1 MKKFAVLIIFL
12 LLLSLL
18 GCEKTET
25 PSEPVPEVPSSESEG
40 EAEPEEPSEP
50 ELFKVS
56 IVTENVK
63 DAFVEPTDEVF
74 EPLYVKAEEVIMSE
88 EYQAVYDTFIDDT
101 GYLLRKEFSEDYI
114 PYTYLTDV
122 YKTCERKDFEFLGIP
137 KSDPGTDEGFWLS
150 SAEVEERLGRY
161 FLWEKEDIR
170 NAFGYDSE
178 TDQYVIPVG
187 GGGPMFTYITDV
199 QKDGDILKI
208 YYSFYHDTSFYDGIE
223 NPEYFP
229 VYRKAILEIKQEEP
243 LWKYKSN
250 KIIYDDEIPTWHNSD
265 YSFAANVLSYS
276 AGTKAEY
283 SVIKNSSINIVT
295 VFGRNY
301 HSFYMEQT
309 PCGIFETPGGIWIY
323 DFESESLRKI
333 TELPSK
339 YDEKHWVTYVGRD
352 SGNRIVVAY
361 QCVSDDEYAENIEL
375 AVLDYETLEV
385 INYIDTELTRSP
397 NFSMGIDRGEDIF
410 WIHYFGDSGNREE
423 FINYLE

>member
-1 MKKFAVLIIFL
+1 MRIIFL
-12 LLLSLL
+12 LLIFVLIFC
-18 GCEKTET
+18 GCEKT
-25 PSEPVPEVPSSESEG
+25 PVPTESESSVSET
-40 EAEPEEPSEP
+40 EESSVAYENVPEEETKE
-50 ELFKVS
+50 ELFSIS
-56 IVTENVK
+56 IVTENVE
-63 DAFVEPTDEVF
+63 DAFVEATDEVF
-74 EPLYVKAEEVIMSE
+74 EPIYIKPEEVIMSE
-88 EYQAVYDTFIDDT
+88 EHQTVYDTFIDGT
-101 GYLLRKEFSEDYI
+101 GYLLRKEFTEDYI

-122 YKTCERKDFEFLGIP
+122 YGTCERKDFELLGIP
-137 KSDPGTDEGFWLS
+137 KSDPGTAESFWLS

-161 FLWEKEDIR
+161 FLWDKEDIR
-170 NAFGYDSE
+170 NAFGYDPE
-178 TDQYVIPVG
+178 TDEYPIPAG

-199 QKDGDILKI
+199 QKEGSILKI

-276 AGTKAEY
+276 AGIKAEY

-323 DFESESLRKI
+323 DFETEELRKI

-339 YDEKHWVTYVGRD
+339 YNEKHIVTYVGRD
-352 SGNRIVVAY
+352 NENRIVIAY
-361 QCVSDDEYAENIEL
+361 QCVSDDEYSQNIEL

-385 INYIDTELTRSP
+385 TNYIDTELTRGP
-397 NFSMGIDRGEDIF
+397 NFSMGIDRGTEHSF
-410 WIHYFGDSGNREE
+410 WIRYADTRKEIL
-423 FINYLE
+423 INYLE